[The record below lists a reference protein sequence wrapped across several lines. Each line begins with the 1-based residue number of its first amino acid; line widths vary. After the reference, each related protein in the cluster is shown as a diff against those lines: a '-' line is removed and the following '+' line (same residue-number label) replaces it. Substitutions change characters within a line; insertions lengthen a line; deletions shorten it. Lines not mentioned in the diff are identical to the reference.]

1 MKNKTVILI
10 SVIIVLLITGGVI
23 LYLYPKS
30 NENATK
36 LCDCY
41 TEMHN
46 ASNVRIDFL
55 QDSCNNIHVK
65 ILKQLEDKPDELE
78 EFMAAKKRCQ

>member
-1 MKNKTVILI
+1 MKNKTIILM
-10 SVIIVLLITGGVI
+10 SVIIVLLITGGII

-41 TEMHN
+41 TEMHR
-46 ASNVRIDFL
+46 ASSGRIDFL
-55 QDSCNNIHVK
+55 QDSCNNIHVE
-65 ILKQLEDKPDELE
+65 ILKQLKDKPGELE
-78 EFMAAKKRCQ
+78 EFMAAKKRGQ